1 MIVRTYLA
9 RLLARGRHFGGEFLR
24 EILDAR
30 GRTPGII
37 VHTYGARDDAFLT
50 VAILR
55 PLLMFREQFALLL
68 EELRLA
74 EALLEADGAL
84 EGRRRAR
91 GRT

>member
-9 RLLARGRHFGGEFLR
+9 RLLARERHFGGEFLR

-30 GRTPGII
+30 GCTPRII

-68 EELRLA
+68 EELRFA